1 MGVFVGIDVS
11 LENSAVCAVD
21 EHGKLLRETKVASDP
36 GALNACIRSMPGVV
50 EAIGIEAGPL
60 SQWLHK
66 SLTDL
71 GLPVVL
77 METRQVKAAL
87 KAAPV
92 KTDRR
97 DAAGLARLLQMGWF
111 RPVHCKSLSAQELR
125 VLLGARRSV
134 QEAAIN
140 IEMSI
145 RGMLRNF
152 GLRLGRIGKVSFEDR
167 VRELTGGNKLIQL
180 SIEPMLRARAALRS
194 ELVRLERLARDITRE
209 DPVCRLMMTMPGI
222 GPVVALTV
230 RSTIDDPGRFRRS
243 KDVGPSIGLT
253 PRRYQSGETDIIG
266 GVTKA
271 GDLDMRTALYQ
282 AATVVIH
289 RSKKPTWLRAWAE
302 RVVRRRGAKRAAV
315 ALARRMGVVLHRMWV
330 DNTEF
335 QAARQV

>member
-11 LENSAVCAVD
+11 LESSAVCAVD
-21 EHGKLLRETKVASDP
+21 EHGKLVKETKVASDP
-36 GALNACIRSMPGVV
+36 GALNACIRNMPGVV

-134 QEAAIN
+134 QDAAIN

-167 VRELTGGNKLIQL
+167 ARELTDGNKLIQL

-222 GPVVALTV
+222 GPGVALTV

-243 KDVGPSIGLT
+243 NG
-253 PRRYQSGETDIIG
+253 
-266 GVTKA
+266 
-271 GDLDMRTALYQ
+271 
-282 AATVVIH
+282 
-289 RSKKPTWLRAWAE
+289 
-302 RVVRRRGAKRAAV
+302 
-315 ALARRMGVVLHRMWV
+315 
-330 DNTEF
+330 
-335 QAARQV
+335 

>member
-134 QEAAIN
+134 QDAAIN

-167 VRELTGGNKLIQL
+167 VRELTDGNKLIQL

-194 ELVRLERLARDITRE
+194 ELVRLERLTRDITRE

-289 RSKKPTWLRAWAE
+289 RSKKPTWLWA
-302 RVVRRRGAKRAAV
+302 
-315 ALARRMGVVLHRMWV
+315 
-330 DNTEF
+330 
-335 QAARQV
+335 